1 MPHRTSSISTDSN
14 SCVDTNSDLKENIC
28 HHILATLGADPS
40 HPSKYNC
47 FTGLAFSVRER
58 LIRHWIDTQRACYDN
73 LAKRVYYLSLEFLP
87 GRFLKNYLISLGME
101 EEAAQT
107 LDDMGFDINE
117 IEEEEWDSGFGN
129 GGLGR
134 LASCYMDSMARLRL
148 PGYGYGIRYDYG
160 IFHQVIKNGYQ
171 TEESDNWMRRG
182 NPWEIKRRDNV
193 YKVSFYGRTETYTDE
208 KGRIRYR
215 WVGTDSVMAM
225 ACDVFIPGYKAG
237 YKERS
242 KDLNRGGS
250 SGEADKLSDSA
261 NSSYDCFV
269 TNMRLWIAKSSREFE
284 LDYFNQGNYIGAVE
298 NKVLSETISKVL
310 YPSDEQEK
318 GRELRLKQ
326 QYFFVSA
333 TIQDIFRRYK
343 KQNKTFT
350 SFPEFVAIQLNDTH
364 PAIAIPELMRIF
376 IDEEG
381 LEWQE
386 AWDICVNTF
395 AYTNHTVLPEALE
408 TWPVDMLGRIL
419 PRHLE
424 IIFEINR
431 SFLEEVNSRF
441 PNQPEL
447 ASQMSVI
454 RDGDRKVV
462 RMAHLAIIGSHSVNG
477 VAELHTRI
485 LREGMFK
492 SFDLMFPDRIKNITN
507 GITPRRW
514 LYQANPAL
522 SELITSA
529 IGSEWIENL
538 DHLKLLA
545 PLADDPQFQTEWM
558 AVKQANKKRL
568 AHYILRK
575 TGLIVNANTLFDV
588 HVKRIHEYKR
598 QLLNVLHVIT
608 LYNRIKSGSLINS
621 AIRGEAKSD
630 LKSGSGKVRS
640 VPRTVIFAGKAAPAY
655 NQAKLIIKLINSVG
669 EKINRDTHV
678 QKYLKVIFLPNYC
691 ISQAEK
697 VIPAADLSE
706 QISTAG
712 MEASGT
718 GNMKFSLNGAL
729 TIGTLDGANVEIMQ
743 EVGKDNIFIFGLESD
758 QVVSL
763 RQNGYNPRKFYE
775 EDSELKQVIDMIG
788 SGFFSPENPDLFA
801 PIIRSLLD
809 HGDYYMLLA
818 DYRSYIQAQDA
829 VGAAYN
835 TPHDWAK
842 KSILNTANMGKFSS
856 DRSVMQY
863 AENIWNIT
871 PLNEGNR

>member
-1 MPHRTSSISTDSN
+1 MSHQSQQPIDTK
-14 SCVDTNSDLKENIC
+14 SCSPANPNLKLGTPNLKDDIYR
-28 HHILATLGADPS
+28 HILSTMGADPCKPNRYCS
-40 HPSKYNC
+40 

-58 LIRHWIDTQRACYDN
+58 LIQHWIETQRACYDN

-101 EEAAQT
+101 EEAEQT
-107 LDDMGFDINE
+107 LSAMGFDLND
-117 IEEEEWDSGFGN
+117 IEEEEWDAGLGN

-182 NPWEIKRRDNV
+182 NPWEIKRRDSL
-193 YKVSFYGRTETYTDE
+193 YRISFFGRSETYTDD
-208 KGRIRYR
+208 KGRLRHR
-215 WVGTDSVMAM
+215 WVGTENVMAM
-225 ACDVFIPGYKAG
+225 PCDIFIPGYKDR
-237 YKERS
+237 KENYGSDVNDKSDADDRS
-242 KDLNRGGS
+242 DP
-250 SGEADKLSDSA
+250 
-261 NSSYDCFV
+261 CFV
-269 TNMRLWIAKSSREFE
+269 TNMRLWVAKSSREFDLE
-284 LDYFNQGNYIGAVE
+284 DFNQGNYIGAVE
-298 NKVLSETISKVL
+298 NKVTSETISKVL
-310 YPSDEQEK
+310 YPNDEKEK
-318 GRELRLKQ
+318 GRELRLRQ

-343 KQNKTFT
+343 KQNYKFT
-350 SFPEFVAIQLNDTH
+350 SFPDFVAIQLNDTH
-364 PAIAIPELMRIF
+364 PSIAIPELMRLL

-381 LEWQE
+381 LEWHE
-386 AWDICVNTF
+386 AWDICVKTF

-408 TWPVDMLGRIL
+408 TWSVDMIGRIL

-431 SFLEEVNSRF
+431 SFLEDLKKQF

-447 ASQMSVI
+447 ESQMSVI
-454 RDGDRKVV
+454 KDGDRKLV

-485 LREGMFK
+485 IKQGMFK
-492 SFDLMFPDRIKNITN
+492 SFDKMFPGRIRNITN
-507 GITPRRW
+507 GVTPRRW
-514 LYQANPAL
+514 IYQVNPAL
-522 SELITSA
+522 SELISSA
-529 IGSEWIENL
+529 IGSEWIDGQDLEQ
-538 DHLKLLA
+538 LKKLI
-545 PLADDPQFQTEWM
+545 PLADDPKFRIEWM
-558 AVKQANKKRL
+558 AVKHANKKRL

-575 TGLIVNANTLFDV
+575 TGLMVNANTLFDV

-608 LYNRIKSGSLINS
+608 LYNRIKSGS
-621 AIRGEAKSD
+621 EQF
-630 LKSGSGKVRS
+630 SG

-655 NQAKLIIKLINSVG
+655 VQAKLIIKLINSIG
-669 EKINRDTHV
+669 EKINRDSQI
-678 QKYLKVIFLPNYC
+678 QKFLRVIFLPNYC

-718 GNMKFSLNGAL
+718 GNMKFAMNGAL

-758 QVVSL
+758 AVSSI
-763 RQNGYNPRKFYE
+763 RDKGYNSRKIYE
-775 EDSELKQVIDMIG
+775 DDPELKKTLDMIS

-809 HGDYYMLLA
+809 QGDFYMLLA
-818 DYRSYIQAQDA
+818 DYRSYIEAQEA
-829 VGAAYN
+829 VSAAYKN
-835 TPHDWAK
+835 QHDWARR
-842 KSILNTANMGKFSS
+842 SILNTANMGKFSS
-856 DRSVMQY
+856 DRAVLQY
-863 AENIWNIT
+863 ANEIWNIS
-871 PLNEGNR
+871 PLKD